1 MLRVWQLHYQDS
13 CEAVVL
19 LFNMLRRYVLLTHC
33 TSRLLQRTT
42 SSATAELSP
51 EILALM
57 EFTRQQM
64 QSRKPKQKLVAAPNL
79 R

>member
-1 MLRVWQLHYQDS
+1 VELLCCMYQLNTL
-13 CEAVVL
+13 CC
-19 LFNMLRRYVLLTHC
+19 YVLLTHY

-64 QSRKPKQKLVAAPNL
+64 RSRKPKQKLVAAPNL

>member
-1 MLRVWQLHYQDS
+1 
-13 CEAVVL
+13 VL
-19 LFNMLRRYVLLTHC
+19 FGACTPITLSFLSTRC

-42 SSATAELSP
+42 SGATAELSP

-64 QSRKPKQKLVAAPNL
+64 QSRKPKPKLMAAPNL

>member
-1 MLRVWQLHYQDS
+1 MLRWHFQHQHKYGPALPRVHQTLS
-13 CEAVVL
+13 F
-19 LFNMLRRYVLLTHC
+19 LFTHC

-64 QSRKPKQKLVAAPNL
+64 QSRKPKPKLIAAPNL